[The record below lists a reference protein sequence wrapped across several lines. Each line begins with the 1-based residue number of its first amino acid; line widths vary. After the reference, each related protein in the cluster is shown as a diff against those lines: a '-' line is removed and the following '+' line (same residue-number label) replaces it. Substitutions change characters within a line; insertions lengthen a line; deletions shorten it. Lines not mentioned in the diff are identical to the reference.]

1 MPEIQTV
8 PVRVTYDGKPHTF
21 DIKQEDG
28 VQISYSLTENGSY
41 TQTEMPFYTESGQ
54 YKIYLKR
61 KRHLLFQH
69 TGRLSWKSKRLP
81 PACS

>member
-28 VQISYSLTENGSY
+28 VQISYSLTENGS
-41 TQTEMPFYTESGQ
+41 
-54 YKIYLKR
+54 
-61 KRHLLFQH
+61 
-69 TGRLSWKSKRLP
+69 
-81 PACS
+81 